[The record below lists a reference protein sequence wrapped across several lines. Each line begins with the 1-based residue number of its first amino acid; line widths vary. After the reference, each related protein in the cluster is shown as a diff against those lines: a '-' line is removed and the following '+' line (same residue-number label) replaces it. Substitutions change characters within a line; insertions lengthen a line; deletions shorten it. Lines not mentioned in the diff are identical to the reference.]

1 MSETWAKM
9 WEQIQQVT
17 GMDLNK
23 ALGWS
28 NTALTG
34 PIKGMSEETAS
45 VLAGQFNAIR
55 NYNAQTGFDVRS
67 SLLVLTQISQ
77 NKSYNKK
84 LVDVDDKLSRI
95 IDQNNRSLRGFG
107 F

>member
-1 MSETWAKM
+1 
-9 WEQIQQVT
+9 
-17 GMDLNK
+17 
-23 ALGWS
+23 
-28 NTALTG
+28 
-34 PIKGMSEETAS
+34 MSEETAS

-55 NYNAQTGFDVRS
+55 IYNAQMAFDVRS

-77 NKSYNKK
+77 NTSYTRK
-84 LVDVDDKLSRI
+84 LIDVDDKLSKI